1 MQIQRM
7 FEIVYILLQKRR
19 VTAKELAE
27 HFEVS
32 TRTIYRDLDALS
44 MAGIPLYTNKGHQ
57 GGIFLMEDYV
67 LHRSLFS
74 EAEQQRLM
82 AALQSYHIADPQDVD
97 SLLTKLSATF
107 SAKLTNWI
115 DVDFVDWGDD
125 NSANKKFL
133 QLKDAILDKQV
144 IQFTYHSSYG
154 ASTFRTVEPLQLLFK
169 GSAWY
174 VIGYCTDKQAQRY
187 FKLNRMEKLIC
198 TNKHFQRELNK
209 EELPHAHNEYKKE
222 MVHLVLEMQEN
233 VAYRIFDEYDTSSF
247 QRREDGSFLVTID
260 FPMSEW
266 VYGYLMSFGDS
277 LRILE
282 PVDIRDEVCTR
293 MRNAV
298 KQYE

>member
-67 LHRSLFS
+67 LHRSMFS
-74 EAEQQRLM
+74 EEEQQKLM

-97 SLLTKLSATF
+97 SLLTKLSSTF

-115 DVDFVDWGDD
+115 
-125 NSANKKFL
+125 
-133 QLKDAILDKQV
+133 LDKQR
-144 IQFTYHSSYG
+144 IQFSYHSSYG
-154 ASTFRTVEPLQLLFK
+154 ASSTRTVEPLQLLFK

-174 VIGYCTDKQAQRY
+174 LIGYCTEKQAQRY
-187 FKLNRMEKLIC
+187 FKLNRMENLHNTKE
-198 TNKHFQRELNK
+198 HFERELDTSS
-209 EELPHAHNEYKKE
+209 LPHDQNEYKKDLI
-222 MVHLVLEMQEN
+222 HLVLEMKEN
-233 VAYRIFDEYDTSSF
+233 VAYRIFDEYDSSCF
-247 QRREDGSFLVTID
+247 RRREDGSFLVTID
-260 FPMSEW
+260 FPKSEW
-266 VYGYLMSFGDS
+266 IYGYLMSFGDS

-282 PVDIRDEVCTR
+282 PVDIRDEVINR
-293 MRNAV
+293 MRHAV